1 MLRGSGVKRIWVR
14 NYSTVLTSDN
24 VPLTTMSL
32 FSKRICGRD
41 TVKRI
46 MVGGGG
52 GMRQLMAEFDP

>member
-1 MLRGSGVKRIWVR
+1 MLRGSGVKRRIWVR

-46 MVGGGG
+46 MVEGGGEDETADG
-52 GMRQLMAEFDP
+52 